1 MSNVSTVDLHA
12 LYASRAIAKTRAFVH
27 RAIHPGGGGNTGG
40 GGSGGGGG
48 GGGGFGSGGALHGGG
63 GVGGAGASTPG
74 GGLSKSPNANV
85 SGWGGAGGG
94 GIGAQSTLADRAAV
108 VAEIN
113 RRDHLGRTVL
123 HLAVVEPDAWAL
135 DWVEL
140 LLAVPGCLVNLQ
152 DTESGWS
159 ALHRALYSGNIA
171 AARLLLCRDDIDTRL
186 KDHEGFT
193 PFDVFNSTVDGTNPV
208 PDPIGTNPLN
218 PGRVELFS
226 WGSNRNYSL
235 GFASDSERAIP
246 ERVHLKREEGGTGLA
261 AFEPLRVKDV
271 SMARLHTGIV
281 TDERRNNIRLC
292 GFGTGGRLGPTNQT
306 QFTFAPLK
314 GFPHEVSSIATSP
327 DHTVVVTAAG
337 DVWTFGLNRFS
348 QLGYAIDTPTP
359 SPFAKAGSAQED
371 PIQST
376 PRRVVGALKKEVVL
390 GAAASRTHTA
400 VFTAESIYTWGTNRG
415 QLGYSAAGSPVQV
428 LPRKVTMIDQP
439 VTQLAATESAT
450 ACLLESG
457 DVIVLYREQ
466 YVKIAFPLSIFP
478 SRMLV
483 YHPPNCDAK
492 SSIRKLAACGNTFAA
507 LSSHGDVFTFSLE
520 AGGTGSAASSMG
532 SVASGMSGYATP
544 PGGAGSHTPTNGGR
558 VVPKTQRVWNI
569 RRSFT
574 AVTDIGV
581 GLDGGLILSTVSGH
595 VFIRS
600 RKYDSSSKSS
610 GGASTSSG
618 SGGWKFTRVPNLQR
632 VIRVAANSTG
642 GYAALRADVPLRF
655 IEIDGPSLSSDLAT
669 LMPHWTRVQGP
680 AAMTALD
687 SAADRAKR
695 AGAGGDAS
703 DDEEEETDLDI
714 ERDIVVAQKLL
725 QVLHDWD
732 LTWEVSASGTDA
744 HLKVGALDIPVHRAI
759 LAARSPVLQQQ
770 LADTRTLV
778 VEASPLSV
786 LLLLHYLYTDAFPAL
801 WDSRVGGPFR
811 EVRGGANV
819 DLVAVKA
826 DLHRLAS
833 VFNLP
838 ALAQA
843 LERQTKT
850 LPTPTLAT
858 ALGDLH
864 SIAISNVKVDAV
876 LAPDTVL
883 RLADREVRCHSVVLR
898 ARCAFFRTVY
908 DDEEWFVARRHGGI
922 VTFDFSHISWDV
934 MQLVLEHI
942 YRDAGMSL
950 FQSVERPNAA
960 QYIEH
965 TVQILAVANELLL
978 DKLKQVC
985 SAVLRGF
992 VKLSNV
998 CTILSEAAFYE
1009 AHDLARA
1016 CMYYLA
1022 SSMET
1027 VLETDLL
1034 DELPADLVHALTA
1047 FVRERQGAKHPIARS
1062 GVLVQ
1067 DLIARHLE
1075 YYTDTDV
1082 ARPTGAAKRYR
1093 PMIVPNSP
1101 RPSPSQ
1107 FSPALSPQLAPTNSA
1122 PRSPLVRASG
1132 SPAVSPSLP
1141 ALREADEP
1149 FALDEDFML
1158 DAPQPGTSSRTAGVT
1173 SPPSA
1178 SQPILGRRRSSLAPP
1193 NGSPGQASFMPL
1205 GSPPPTR
1212 LQPWQKPTETAA
1224 TPLDLRSIMAKE
1236 SAAAVRRTGPS
1247 KPALPSFSSV
1257 PGTVGPSGLSS
1268 TAPSWRPVAPPRSVS
1283 LASIQTEQQ
1292 AVGTPPRRPSV
1303 QPSTSSSVRSG
1314 SANVS
1319 RDFVKEPSPS
1329 GSPLMRPVDPAAA
1342 VGPVYTPTR
1351 LPSGSKS
1358 TTSGSRQP
1366 KSSFGGSDLPWQN
1379 FDRIAAPAPAAP
1391 PIASSSSASFDPFAS
1406 PPAASSFMAIQSEQ
1420 IAQLAA
1426 VKSHQA
1432 PRSFADVMA
1441 QEQADARRREQEL
1454 KEEREFLIWFEQESK
1469 KFQGEQ
1475 PAASVNGRPSKKPG
1489 GRGGKAKAGPSVKA
1503 GKTSA
1508 ADQSAAATSSS
1519 SSAAAAQSPISSK
1532 RNGAPGRAQGD
1543 GVRGGRGG
1551 GSGGGGGGRGKKR
1564 GEKPAPPLGSPV
1576 QAVTP
1581 N

>member
-1 MSNVSTVDLHA
+1 MSNASTVDLHA

-27 RAIHPGGGGNTGG
+27 RAINPGAAGGNSGATSGGGGNAGQNGG
-40 GGSGGGGG
+40 AIGAGGGGG
-48 GGGGFGSGGALHGGG
+48 GGGGSA
-63 GVGGAGASTPG
+63 AS
-74 GGLSKSPNANV
+74 GLSKSPNANA
-85 SGWGGAGGG
+85 SGWGSG
-94 GIGAQSTLADRAAV
+94 GAQGLADRAAV
-108 VAEIN
+108 VAELN

-123 HLAVVEPDAWAL
+123 HLAVVEQDAWAL

-140 LLAVPGCLVNLQ
+140 LLAVPGCAVNLQ

-193 PFDVFNSTVDGTNPV
+193 PFDVFNSTVDGTNPL
-208 PDPIGTNPLN
+208 PDPIGTNPSN

-235 GFASDSERAIP
+235 GFASDSERTIP
-246 ERVHLKREEGGTGLA
+246 ERVHLKREEGGKGLA
-261 AFEPLRVKDV
+261 AFEPLRVKDI

-292 GFGTGGRLGPTNQT
+292 GFGTGGRLGPTTQT

-314 GFPHEVSSIATSP
+314 GFPHEVSQIATSP
-327 DHTVVVTAAG
+327 DHTVVVTTEG

-348 QLGYAIDTPTP
+348 QLGYAIDPPTP

-400 VFTAESIYTWGTNRG
+400 VFTADSIYTWGTNRG
-415 QLGYSAAGSPVQV
+415 QLGYPAAGSPVQA

-450 ACLLESG
+450 ACLLEYG

-520 AGGTGSAASSMG
+520 AGGGYSAASAG
-532 SVASGMSGYATP
+532 PAASMSGYATP
-544 PGGAGSHTPTNGGR
+544 PGGTGAHTPTNGR
-558 VVPKTQRVWNI
+558 IVPKTQRVWNI

-600 RKYDSSSKSS
+600 RKYDSSSKT
-610 GGASTSSG
+610 GGASTNSG

-655 IEIDGPSLSSDLAT
+655 IEIDGPSLSSNLAT
-669 LMPHWTRVQGP
+669 LMPHWTRVRGP
-680 AAMTALD
+680 EAMKEVDT
-687 SAADRAKR
+687 AADRAR
-695 AGAGGDAS
+695 QAGADAS
-703 DDEEEETDLDI
+703 DDEDETDLVI

-725 QVLHDWD
+725 QVLHEWD
-732 LTWEVSASGTDA
+732 LTWEVLTSGTDA
-744 HLKVGALDIPVHRAI
+744 HLKVGALDIPVHRSI
-759 LAARSPVLQQQ
+759 LAARSSVLAQR
-770 LADTRTLV
+770 LANTRTLPID
-778 VEASPLSV
+778 ASPLSV
-786 LLLLHYLYTDAFPAL
+786 FLLLQYLYTDTFPAL
-801 WDSRVGGPFR
+801 WDHRVGGPVR
-811 EVRGGANV
+811 ESLAESGQASL
-819 DLVAVKA
+819 DIAAVKT
-826 DLHRLAS
+826 DLRELAAA
-833 VFNLP
+833 FDLP

-850 LPTPTLAT
+850 LPSPTLAT
-858 ALGDLH
+858 TLGELYTL
-864 SIAISNVKVDAV
+864 AITDAKVDA
-876 LAPDTVL
+876 LLKPDTVL

-898 ARCAFFRTVY
+898 ARCPFFRTVY
-908 DDEEWFVARRHGGI
+908 DDEEWFAARKHGGT
-922 VTFDFSHISWDV
+922 VAFDFTHISWEV
-934 MQLVLEHI
+934 MGLVLEHI

-950 FQSVERPNAA
+950 FQFVERPNAP

-965 TVQILAVANELLL
+965 VVQILAVTNELLL

-992 VKLSNV
+992 VKLKNV

-1016 CMYYLA
+1016 CMHYLA

-1034 DELPADLVHALTA
+1034 DELPADLISALTA

-1062 GVLVQ
+1062 GVLVNE
-1067 DLIARHLE
+1067 LVARHAE
-1075 YYTDTDV
+1075 YYAETDV

-1093 PMIVPNSP
+1093 PVIVPNSP

-1107 FSPALSPQLAPTNSA
+1107 FSPALSPQLAPTNLA
-1122 PRSPLVRASG
+1122 QRSPLVRAAG
-1132 SPAVSPSLP
+1132 SPALSPSMP
-1141 ALREADEP
+1141 ALREVDEP

-1158 DAPQPGTSSRTAGVT
+1158 DAPVSSSSARPSGIT
-1173 SPPSA
+1173 SPSSA

-1193 NGSPGQASFMPL
+1193 NGSPSQASFMPL

-1212 LQPWQKPTETAA
+1212 LQPWQKPTEVAA
-1224 TPLDLRSIMAKE
+1224 APLDLRSIMAKE
-1236 SAAAVRRTGPS
+1236 SAAADRRSSLS
-1247 KPALPSFSSV
+1247 KPALPFASSA
-1257 PGTVGPSGLSS
+1257 PSTAGPSGPSS

-1292 AVGTPPRRPSV
+1292 TVATPPRRPSV
-1303 QPSTSSSVRSG
+1303 QPASSSLRSLPG
-1314 SANVS
+1314 SVP
-1319 RDFVKEPSPS
+1319 RDLAKEPSPS
-1329 GSPLMRPVDPAAA
+1329 ASPLMRPVDPAAA

-1358 TTSGSRQP
+1358 TPSGLRQS

-1379 FDRIAAPAPAAP
+1379 FDRIAAPATVAP
-1391 PIASSSSASFDPFAS
+1391 PVASSSSASFDPFAS

-1441 QEQADARRREQEL
+1441 QEQEDARRREQEL
-1454 KEEREFLIWFEQESK
+1454 KEEREFLVWFEQESK

-1475 PAASVNGRPSKKPG
+1475 APLASGRPNKKSG
-1489 GRGGKAKAGPSVKA
+1489 GRGGKANKTGSAAKGGKTTTSDPNAAGPSSPAAA
-1503 GKTSA
+1503 G
-1508 ADQSAAATSSS
+1508 QSANA
-1519 SSAAAAQSPISSK
+1519 PK
-1532 RNGAPGRAQGD
+1532 RNGGTGRTQAE
-1543 GVRGGRGG
+1543 GGRGG
-1551 GSGGGGGGRGKKR
+1551 GRGGGGGGRGKKR
-1564 GEKPAPPLGSPV
+1564 GGDSSTTALPAV
-1576 QAVTP
+1576 QAATP
-1581 N
+1581 S